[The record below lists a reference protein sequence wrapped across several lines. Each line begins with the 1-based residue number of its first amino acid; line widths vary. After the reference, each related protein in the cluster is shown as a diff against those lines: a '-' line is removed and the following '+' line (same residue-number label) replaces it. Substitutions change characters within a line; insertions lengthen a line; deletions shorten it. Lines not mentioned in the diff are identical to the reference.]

1 MEHPLIGSLDAL
13 TEEELNAKISEL
25 NNKLNI
31 AMRFGNQHLCNQIR
45 MALESYQ
52 NKNRDKVQE
61 ATKKQEELNHI
72 NFDDKIQI
80 K

>member
-1 MEHPLIGSLDAL
+1 MEHPLIGSLDTL
-13 TEEELNAKISEL
+13 SEEELNAKISEL

-31 AMRFGNQHLCNQIR
+31 ATRSGNQHLCNQIR

-52 NKNRDKVQE
+52 NKYKAKIQE